1 MKKYIAAL
9 AFAGCMGLTGCA
21 DLFQKPMSFPTPE
34 NIEYNQDNV
43 TSLTDGLYRK
53 LWFNNWGFNC
63 RPQILGLGADDVI
76 GGSVSKRHYQIDEFY
91 VHGNDVDVVWEY
103 LYGVIQASNQFIE
116 GLEASSTMT
125 AEAKKPFLGE
135 AYFMRAFAY
144 FHLVRYFGDV
154 PGFTDSTCYE
164 DVLGSKDITRNKTED
179 IYNLIIIPSLKTAE
193 EYLPAV
199 GRKGNNNNETPTKWA
214 AKTCLAD
221 VYLTMAEWPLKKT
234 EYFAL
239 ARDKAKEV
247 IEKGPHSLLPHY
259 EDLWKEA
266 TKQNPTEHIFA
277 LSHTKTGQASNYG
290 ISYMASEENTA
301 AWSDYLADSCF
312 YERYPDDERKEFNF
326 VTKMGEGKRAKDFR
340 KTQMRSPAI
349 NKYRDYGGT
358 TTDNGAELSAQSSG
372 ITPIYR
378 YAEVLLI
385 YAEAQNRADHGPDP
399 LAYKCL
405 NDIRERAVG
414 GGAYEKA
421 ENMSEEEFDKA
432 VFDEYGW
439 EFFAEFKRWFQLVRT
454 EKVWEMN
461 QNNPRVRDS
470 MVKNGITKEERRIYL
485 MPLPEQ
491 EQTDCGFQPNPR
503 VY

>member
-1 MKKYIAAL
+1 MKKYIVAL
-9 AFAGCMGLTGCA
+9 AFTGCIGLSGCA
-21 DLFQKPMSFPTPE
+21 DLFQEPLSCPTPE

-63 RPQILGLGADDVI
+63 RPQILGLGADDII
-76 GGSVSKRHYQIDEFY
+76 GGSVSKRHYLIDEFY
-91 VHGNDVDVVWEY
+91 VHGDDVDLVWEY
-103 LYGVIQASNQFIE
+103 LYAVIQASNQFIE
-116 GLEASSTMT
+116 GLEASPTM
-125 AEAKKPFLGE
+125 ADEAKKPYLGE

-154 PGFTDSTCYE
+154 PGFTDSTCYK
-164 DVLGSKDITRNKTED
+164 DILGSTDITRNKTED
-179 IYNLIIIPSLKTAE
+179 IYNLIIVPSLKIAE
-193 EYLPAV
+193 EYLPER
-199 GRKGNNNNETPTKWA
+199 GRKNNGSNETPSKWA
-214 AKTCLAD
+214 AKACLAD

-234 EYFAL
+234 ENFAL
-239 ARDKAKEV
+239 ARDKAKE
-247 IEKGPHSLLPHY
+247 IIDEGGYSLLPHY
-259 EDLWKEA
+259 EELWKEA
-266 TKQNPTEHIFA
+266 TKLDATEHMFA
-277 LSHTKTGQASNYG
+277 LPHDKVNQASNYG
-290 ISYMASEENTA
+290 ISYMAMEESTA

-312 YERYPDDERKEFNF
+312 YERYPADERKAFNF
-326 VTKMGEGKRAKDFR
+326 ITKMGEGKRAKDFR

-358 TTDNGAELSAQSSG
+358 TTANGAEMSAQSSG

-385 YAEAQNRADHGPDP
+385 YAEAQNRAEHGPNT
-399 LAYKCL
+399 LAYQCL
-405 NDIRERAVG
+405 NDVRKRAAG
-414 GGAYEKA
+414 GGVYDKA
-421 ENMSEEEFDKA
+421 ENMNEEEFDKA

-461 QNNPRVRDS
+461 QNNPRVKAS
-470 MVKNGITKEERRIYL
+470 MIKNGITKEERRTYL

-491 EQTDCGFQPNPR
+491 EQIDCGFEANPR

>member
-164 DVLGSKDITRNKTED
+164 DILGSKDITRNKTED

-199 GRKGNNNNETPTKWA
+199 GRKGNSNNETPTKWA

-312 YERYPDDERKEFNF
+312 YERYPNDERKEFNF

>member
-9 AFAGCMGLTGCA
+9 AFAGCMGLSGCA

-193 EYLPAV
+193 EYLPTV
-199 GRKGNNNNETPTKWA
+199 GRKGNSNNETPTTWA

-312 YERYPDDERKEFNF
+312 YERYPNDERKEFNF
-326 VTKMGEGKRAKDFR
+326 ITKMGEGKRAKDFR